1 MSERECSFTESIAAL
16 ALRALPRDEEETVR
30 SHLATCPA
38 CRLRYE
44 EALAVV
50 SLLPY
55 AAAEQAPPPHL
66 RQRILALAAADAGGR
81 PPVGAGLPGAGRP
94 GSPGTPA
101 GLRGWLRLPGWVRLR
116 GWRPWIALAAAVWV
130 LSLGGALWQVNRLS
144 RRLALLEAAASP
156 SAAATGP
163 LGEVEVVLAATPAA
177 PGAVAEVATYLD
189 PGRRGRWIR
198 LVARGLPRL
207 EPGEAYQL
215 WLIHGQERRSGGVFI
230 VDASG
235 SGSLAI
241 WVPDDVPVDSLG
253 VSREPDPYGTA
264 PRGPRVL
271 YGRLDL
277 ARSGQLRP

>member
-38 CRLRYE
+38 CRLRHE
-44 EALAVV
+44 EAVAVV

-66 RQRILALAAADAGGR
+66 RQRILALAAADAGG
-81 PPVGAGLPGAGRP
+81 PPPIAAGLPGAGRP

-101 GLRGWLRLPGWVRLR
+101 GLQGWVRLR
-116 GWRPWIALAAAVWV
+116 GWRAWLALAAAVWI

-144 RRLALLEAAASP
+144 RRLALLEAAASR
-156 SAAATGP
+156 SAPATEP
-163 LGEVEVVLAATPAA
+163 LGEVEVVLTATPAA

-235 SGSLAI
+235 GGSLAV

-271 YGRLDL
+271 YGRLDP
-277 ARSGQLRP
+277 ARSG